1 MQQSPANENRF
12 VLSNYYKNQL
22 NEIAYQGEFR
32 AEIFA
37 TKFRFFFL
45 GMIFIF
51 STLGLLS
58 GRPVV
63 EYYYQISSILILLC
77 YNFIVLYSLKKS
89 GKYLNIFKFLSSFLE
104 ISLLTFVIG
113 YTAQAQKNP
122 SLVYAAPMIYV
133 FFILIALASIRNNTK
148 AIISAV
154 IILVVEYAFLTIYF
168 YPDMS
173 DLNTKLIELS
183 SYLKPNFLEEDS
195 TFFLVSGVPMGI
207 FLILLYM
214 IVTGGLILYAIKNTS
229 RTTHEQADLIFNAE
243 KQAILE
249 ENMHLGMELEVARQ
263 IQAMVL
269 PRNEELKEIQVLEI
283 SARMDAAKEVGGD
296 YYDVIHHEDGTVYI
310 GIGDVTGHGLASGVV
325 MLMTQSAFITTLRSK
340 VISLRE
346 SLRSINSILFSN
358 IHVRMNDVRN
368 LTLSLFSYKNGVFT
382 TAGQHE
388 SIMAYRYALK
398 KTEIIETAENGMLV
412 GLTES
417 IDEFIHEKTIP
428 LQPKDIILLYT
439 DGATEA
445 ENPKREQFGSHRLI
459 ESLEKHAE
467 LGTTDE
473 ILDAIFKDIYVF
485 IDGMDVYD
493 DITIMVMRKSG

>member
-1 MQQSPANENRF
+1 MPQSSSNENRF
-12 VLSNYYKNQL
+12 VLSDYYKKQL
-22 NEIAYQGEFR
+22 KEIAFQGEFR
-32 AEIFA
+32 AETFA

-45 GMIFIF
+45 GFLVIFA
-51 STLGLLS
+51 TLGLLS
-58 GRPVV
+58 GRPPV
-63 EYYYQISSILILLC
+63 EFYYQISAILVLLC
-77 YNFIVLYSLKKS
+77 YNFVVLYSLKKS
-89 GKYLNIFKFLSSFLE
+89 GKYLNIFKFSSSFLE
-104 ISLLTFVIG
+104 ITLLTFVTG
-113 YTAQAQKNP
+113 YTAYSQKNP

-148 AIISAV
+148 TIIFAV
-154 IILVVEYAFLTIYF
+154 AVLLIEYASLTIYF
-168 YPDMS
+168 YPEMT
-173 DLNTKLIELS
+173 DLNSKLMELS
-183 SYLKPNFLEEDS
+183 QFLKPNFLEENS
-195 TFFLVSGVPMGI
+195 SFFLVSAVPMGI

-214 IVTGGLILYAIKNTS
+214 VVTGGLILYAILNTS
-229 RTTHEQADLIFNAE
+229 RTTQEQADLIFNTE

-249 ENMHLGMELEVARQ
+249 ENMRLGMELDVARQ

-269 PRNEELKEIQVLEI
+269 PRNEELKQIDELEI
-283 SARMDAAKEVGGD
+283 SARMDSANEVGGD
-296 YYDVIHHEDGTVYI
+296 YYDVVHHEDGTVYI
-310 GIGDVTGHGLASGVV
+310 GIGDVTDHGLASGVV

-358 IHVRMNDVRN
+358 IHVRMNDIRN

-388 SIMAYRYALK
+388 TIMVYRHASR
-398 KTEIIETAENGMLV
+398 KTEIIDTVDNGMLV

-417 IDEFIHEKTIP
+417 IDEFIHEKPIP

-459 ESLEKHAE
+459 ESLEKHAD
-467 LGTTDE
+467 LPTTDE
-473 ILDAIFKDIYVF
+473 ILAAIFQDIYVF

-493 DITIMVMRKSG
+493 DITIMIMRKRG

>member
-1 MQQSPANENRF
+1 MSQASMNENRF
-12 VLSNYYKNQL
+12 VLSDYYEKQL
-22 NEIAYQGEFR
+22 KDIIFQGEFR

-45 GMIFIF
+45 GMILIF
-51 STLGLLS
+51 ATLGLLA
-58 GRPVV
+58 GRPII
-63 EYYYQISSILILLC
+63 EFYYQISALFILVA
-77 YNFIVLYSLKKS
+77 YNIFVLYSLRKS
-89 GKYLNIFKFLSSFLE
+89 GKHLKIFKFLSSFLE
-104 ISLLTFVIG
+104 ISLLTFVVG
-113 YTAQAQKNP
+113 YTAHAQKNP

-133 FFILIALASIRNNTK
+133 FFILIALASIRNSSETIVF
-148 AIISAV
+148 AIAV
-154 IILVVEYAFLTIYF
+154 LVVEYASLAIFF
-168 YPDMS
+168 YPEMN
-173 DLNTKLIELS
+173 DLNKRLIGLS
-183 SYLKPNFLEEDS
+183 DYLKPNFLEENS
-195 TFFLVSGVPMGI
+195 YFFIVSAVPMGI
-207 FLILLYM
+207 FLILSYM
-214 IVTGGLILYAIKNTS
+214 IMTGGLILYAIRNTS
-229 RTTHEQADLIFNAE
+229 RTTKEQADLIFNTE

-269 PRNEELKEIQVLEI
+269 PKKAELNKIKVLEI
-283 SARMDAAKEVGGD
+283 SARMDAANKVGGD

-310 GIGDVTGHGLASGVV
+310 GIGDVTDHGLASGVV

-358 IHVRMNDVRN
+358 IHVRMNDIRN

-388 SIMAYRYALK
+388 TIMVYRHASR
-398 KTEIIETAENGMLV
+398 KTEIIDTVDNGMLV

-417 IDEFIHEKTIP
+417 IDEFIHEKPIP

-459 ESLEKHAE
+459 ESLERHAD
-467 LGTTDE
+467 LPTTDE
-473 ILDAIFKDIYVF
+473 ILSAIFQDIYVF

-493 DITIMVMRKSG
+493 DITIMIMRKRG

>member
-1 MQQSPANENRF
+1 MPQTPSNEIRF
-12 VLSNYYKNQL
+12 VLPEYYKKQL
-22 NEIAYQGEFR
+22 KEIAYQGEFR
-32 AEIFA
+32 AETFA

-63 EYYYQISSILILLC
+63 EYYYQISAILILLS
-77 YNFIVLYSLKKS
+77 YNFFVLYTLKKS

-148 AIISAV
+148 TIIFAV
-154 IILVVEYAFLTIYF
+154 VVLIVEYASLTIYF
-168 YPDMS
+168 YPEMT

-183 SYLKPNFLEEDS
+183 PYLKPNFLEKNS
-195 TFFLVSGVPMGI
+195 NFFLVSAIPMGI
-207 FLILLYM
+207 FLILMYM
-214 IVTGGLILYAIKNTS
+214 VVTGGLILYAIVNTS
-229 RTTHEQADLIFNAE
+229 RTTHEQADLIFNTE

-269 PRNEELKEIQVLEI
+269 PRNEELKEIKELEI
-283 SARMDAAKEVGGD
+283 SARMDAANEVGGD
-296 YYDVIHHEDGTVYI
+296 YYDVVHHEDGTVYI

-346 SLRSINSILFSN
+346 SLRSLNSILFSN
-358 IHVRMNDVRN
+358 IHIRMNDIRN

-382 TAGQHE
+382 TVGQHE
-388 SIMAYRYALK
+388 TIMVYRHTLK
-398 KTEIIETAENGMLV
+398 KTEIIDTVNNGMLV

-417 IDEFIHEKTIP
+417 IDEFIHEKPIP
-428 LQPKDIILLYT
+428 LESKDIILLYT

-445 ENPKREQFGSHRLI
+445 ENQKREQFGSHRLI
-459 ESLEKHAE
+459 ESLERHIE
-467 LGTTDE
+467 LETTDA

-485 IDGMDVYD
+485 IDGMEVYD
-493 DITIMVMRKSG
+493 DITIMIMRKRE

>member
-1 MQQSPANENRF
+1 MPQSPANVNRF
-12 VLSNYYKNQL
+12 VLSDYYKKKL
-22 NEIAYQGEFR
+22 NDIAYQGEFR
-32 AEIFA
+32 AETFA

-51 STLGLLS
+51 STLGMLS
-58 GRPVV
+58 GRPLV
-63 EYYYQISSILILLC
+63 EFYYQITSILILLC
-77 YNFIVLYSLKKS
+77 YNFIVLYSLRKS
-89 GKYLNIFKFLSSFLE
+89 GKYLNVFKFLSSFLE

-148 AIISAV
+148 AIIFAV
-154 IILVVEYAFLTIYF
+154 AVLIVEYAFLTIYF

-183 SYLKPNFLEEDS
+183 SYLKPNYLEENS
-195 TFFLVSGVPMGI
+195 TFFLVSAVPMGI

-214 IVTGGLILYAIKNTS
+214 IVTGGLILYAIRNTS

-249 ENMHLGMELEVARQ
+249 ENIHLGMELEVARQ

-269 PRNEELKEIQVLEI
+269 PRNEELKEIQELEI
-283 SARMDAAKEVGGD
+283 SARMDAANEVGGD
-296 YYDVIHHEDGTVYI
+296 YYDVVHHEDGTVYI
-310 GIGDVTGHGLASGVV
+310 AIGDVTDHGLASGVV

-358 IHVRMNDVRN
+358 IRVRMNDIRN

-388 SIMAYRYALK
+388 TIMVYRHALK
-398 KTEIIETAENGMLV
+398 KTEIIDTIDNGMLV

-417 IDEFIHEKTIP
+417 IDEFIHEKLIT
-428 LQPKDIILLYT
+428 LQLNDVILLYT

-445 ENPKREQFGSHRLI
+445 ENQKRERFGSDRLI
-459 ESLEKHAE
+459 ESLERHIKLE
-467 LGTTDE
+467 TTDA
-473 ILDAIFKDIYVF
+473 ILDAIFKEIYDF

-493 DITIMVMRKSG
+493 DITIMIMRKRG